1 MEVLWQPKPAF
12 HSASWHVVIF
22 DVCFEPTYQ
31 TTSCNYKEVDTSYM
45 IPIVYRYKDSYY
57 RNHIWSIYLQ
67 GSVISSDTRL
77 SQSPSLFISGSGSW
91 LQREGLLSPAAR
103 QIYRRNFPPVG
114 FIQSR
119 KVLLIRR
126 QSNPIAPHEMW
137 LKVAEHSFGGFW
149 V

>member
-1 MEVLWQPKPAF
+1 MEVLWQPKTAF

-31 TTSCNYKEVDTSYM
+31 TTSWNYKEVDTSYM
-45 IPIVYRYKDSYY
+45 IPIVYRYKDST
-57 RNHIWSIYLQ
+57 IGIIYEVSTYKEVWFHQ
-67 GSVISSDTRL
+67 TRL